1 MILSIQD
8 FTGKYQVSTGMYDQA
23 KLQDYINRYE
33 PRYLKELF
41 GISMYNDFISDLDP
55 NNIPQSP
62 NFLTLFNALSEDV
75 GYNFYYF
82 NGTYEGI
89 NQIDSEG
96 IKEMLKGFIY
106 FEYVKDLSNQITPIG
121 LVKPD
126 NENSTVA
133 NTLFSMMYTRYNEAI
148 RSYNSIRDF
157 IKYTTAPPLGQI
169 VDYSIINGG
178 SAYITANNIP
188 CTNGSGQGAIVNI
201 TADNIDGISTFTI
214 TSIGTGYTAGLYPV
228 TTGSGINCFVS
239 ITVTNTGEVSTV
251 TIYDSGIGY
260 QIGDIITIPGG
271 NNDAFFTVDTVSV
284 GSIIS
289 IQIVDGGK
297 NYQIG
302 DSVNIEQ
309 GLNSS
314 CVIELDY
321 VGIGDYRKFRGVPKL
336 TAYWL

>member
-23 KLQDYINRYE
+23 RLQDYINRYE

-41 GISMYNDFISDLDP
+41 GVSLYNDFQSDLFQNVP
-55 NNIPQSP
+55 LSP
-62 NFLTLFNALSEDV
+62 NFLTLFNPLSEDM

-82 NGTYEGI
+82 NGVYEGV

-157 IKYTTAPPLGQI
+157 IKYTTAPPLGQ
-169 VDYSIINGG
+169 
-178 SAYITANNIP
+178 A
-188 CTNGSGQGAIVNI
+188 
-201 TADNIDGISTFTI
+201 ISTDLTAG
-214 TSIGTGYTAGLYPV
+214 GTGYVNQNSVPLTGGSGSGLIV
-228 TTGSGINCFVS
+228 DIQEDGSGIVD
-239 ITVTNTGEVSTV
+239 TVQIIEAGTGYKVNDTF
-251 TIYDSGIGY
+251 IL
-260 QIGDIITIPGG
+260 PGG
-271 NNDAFFTVDTVSV
+271 NNDATLKLT
-284 GSIIS
+284 
-289 IQIVDGGK
+289 
-297 NYQIG
+297 
-302 DSVNIEQ
+302 
-309 GLNSS
+309 
-314 CVIELDY
+314 Y

>member
-41 GISMYNDFISDLDP
+41 GITLYNDFQSDLL
-55 NNIPQSP
+55 NNVPQSP
-62 NFLTLFNALSEDV
+62 NFLILFNPLSEDL

-82 NGTYEGI
+82 NGIYEGV
-89 NQIDSEG
+89 NQLDSEG

-157 IKYTTAPPLGQI
+157 IRYTTAPPLGQAVTLNLTSGGTGYVNQTNVSLTGGTGTGLK
-169 VDYSIINGG
+169 VDIIED
-178 SAYITANNIP
+178 
-188 CTNGSGQGAIVNI
+188 GSGVV
-201 TADNIDGISTFTI
+201 DEVTI
-214 TSIGTGYTAGLYPV
+214 TQTGTGYT
-228 TTGSGINCFVS
+228 
-239 ITVTNTGEVSTV
+239 
-251 TIYDSGIGY
+251 
-260 QIGDIITIPGG
+260 IGDTFTLPGG
-271 NNDAFFTVDTVSV
+271 NNDAT
-284 GSIIS
+284 
-289 IQIVDGGK
+289 
-297 NYQIG
+297 
-302 DSVNIEQ
+302 
-309 GLNSS
+309 
-314 CVIELDY
+314 IELTY

>member
-8 FTGKYQVSTGMYDQA
+8 FSGKYQVSTGMFDQA

-41 GISMYNDFISDLDP
+41 GITLYNDFQSDLL
-55 NNIPQSP
+55 NNVPQSP
-62 NFLTLFNALSEDV
+62 NFLVLFNPLSEDL

-82 NGTYEGI
+82 NGIYEGV
-89 NQIDSEG
+89 NQLDSEG

-157 IKYTTAPPLGQI
+157 IRYTTAPPLGQAVTLDLI
-169 VDYSIINGG
+169 SGGTGYVNQTTVSLTGGTGTGLKVDIIED
-178 SAYITANNIP
+178 
-188 CTNGSGQGAIVNI
+188 GSGVV
-201 TADNIDGISTFTI
+201 DEVTI
-214 TSIGTGYTAGLYPV
+214 TQTGTGYT
-228 TTGSGINCFVS
+228 
-239 ITVTNTGEVSTV
+239 
-251 TIYDSGIGY
+251 
-260 QIGDIITIPGG
+260 IGDTFTLPGG
-271 NNDAFFTVDTVSV
+271 NNDAT
-284 GSIIS
+284 
-289 IQIVDGGK
+289 
-297 NYQIG
+297 
-302 DSVNIEQ
+302 
-309 GLNSS
+309 
-314 CVIELDY
+314 IELKY

>member
-8 FTGKYQVSTGMYDQA
+8 FTGKYQVSHGMYDQA

-41 GISMYNDFISDLDP
+41 GVTLYNDFQSDLL
-55 NNIPQSP
+55 NNVPQSP
-62 NFLTLFNALSEDV
+62 NFLVLFNPLSEDM

-82 NGTYEGI
+82 NGIYEGV
-89 NQIDSEG
+89 NQLDSEG
-96 IKEMLKGFIY
+96 IREMLKGFIY

-157 IKYTTAPPLGQI
+157 IRYTTAPPLGQAVTLNLTSGGTGYVNQTNVSLTGGTGTGLK
-169 VDYSIINGG
+169 VDIIED
-178 SAYITANNIP
+178 
-188 CTNGSGQGAIVNI
+188 GSGVV
-201 TADNIDGISTFTI
+201 DEVTI
-214 TSIGTGYTAGLYPV
+214 TQTGTGYT
-228 TTGSGINCFVS
+228 
-239 ITVTNTGEVSTV
+239 
-251 TIYDSGIGY
+251 
-260 QIGDIITIPGG
+260 IGDTFTLPGG
-271 NNDAFFTVDTVSV
+271 NNDAT
-284 GSIIS
+284 
-289 IQIVDGGK
+289 
-297 NYQIG
+297 
-302 DSVNIEQ
+302 
-309 GLNSS
+309 
-314 CVIELDY
+314 IELTY

>member
-1 MILSIQD
+1 MIVSIQD

-41 GISMYNDFISDLDP
+41 GITFYNEFQSDLL
-55 NNIPQSP
+55 NNVPQSP
-62 NFLTLFNALSEDV
+62 NFLVLFNPLSEDM

-82 NGTYEGI
+82 NGIYEGV
-89 NQIDSEG
+89 NQLDSEG

-157 IKYTTAPPLGQI
+157 IRYTTAPPTGQI
-169 VDYSIINGG
+169 VDFSIINGG
-178 SAYITANNIP
+178 FGYTTANNIT
-188 CTNGSGQGAIVNI
+188 CINGSGQGATVNI
-201 TADNIDGISTFTI
+201 IADNIGGIDTFTI
-214 TSIGTGYTAGLYPV
+214 TSTGSGYTAGTYTV
-228 TTGSGINCFVS
+228 TTGSGINCVVDV
-239 ITVTNTGEVSTV
+239 TTTNTGEVLGV
-251 TIYDSGIGY
+251 TIEEAGTSY
-260 QIGDIITIPGG
+260 QVGDIITIPGG
-271 NNDAFFTVDTVSV
+271 NDDAFFTVNSV
-284 GSIIS
+284 TNGSVIKIN
-289 IQIVDGGK
+289 IVNVGQ

-302 DSVNIEQ
+302 DTLNIQQ
-309 GLNSS
+309 GTNIS
-314 CVIELDY
+314 CVIELNY

>member
-41 GISMYNDFISDLDP
+41 GITFYNEFKSDLL
-55 NNIPQSP
+55 NNVPQSP
-62 NFLTLFNALSEDV
+62 NFLVLFNPLSEDI

-82 NGTYEGI
+82 NGIYEGV
-89 NQIDSEG
+89 NQLDSEG

-157 IKYTTAPPLGQI
+157 IRYTTAPPLGQAVTLNLTSGGTGYVNQTNVSLTGGTGTGLK
-169 VDYSIINGG
+169 VDIIED
-178 SAYITANNIP
+178 
-188 CTNGSGQGAIVNI
+188 GSGVV
-201 TADNIDGISTFTI
+201 DEVTI
-214 TSIGTGYTAGLYPV
+214 TQTGTGYT
-228 TTGSGINCFVS
+228 
-239 ITVTNTGEVSTV
+239 
-251 TIYDSGIGY
+251 
-260 QIGDIITIPGG
+260 IGDTFTLPGG
-271 NNDAFFTVDTVSV
+271 NNDAT
-284 GSIIS
+284 
-289 IQIVDGGK
+289 
-297 NYQIG
+297 
-302 DSVNIEQ
+302 
-309 GLNSS
+309 
-314 CVIELDY
+314 IELTY

>member
-23 KLQDYINRYE
+23 RLQDYINRYE

-41 GISMYNDFISDLDP
+41 GISLYNDFQSDLL
-55 NNIPQSP
+55 NNVPQSP
-62 NFLTLFNALSEDV
+62 NFLTLFNPLSEDL

-82 NGTYEGI
+82 NGIYEGI

-96 IKEMLKGFIY
+96 IKEMLKGFVY

-157 IKYTTAPPLGQI
+157 IKYTTAPPLGQA
-169 VDYSIINGG
+169 VTLSL
-178 SAYITANNIP
+178 TA
-188 CTNGSGQGAIVNI
+188 G
-201 TADNIDGISTFTI
+201 
-214 TSIGTGYTAGLYPV
+214 GTGYVNATNVSLTGGTGTGLKV
-228 TTGSGINCFVS
+228 DITEDGTGIVD
-239 ITVTNTGEVSTV
+239 TV
-251 TIYDSGIGY
+251 TIVEAGKGY
-260 QIGDIITIPGG
+260 TIGDTFILPGG
-271 NNDAFFTVDTVSV
+271 NNDAT
-284 GSIIS
+284 
-289 IQIVDGGK
+289 
-297 NYQIG
+297 
-302 DSVNIEQ
+302 
-309 GLNSS
+309 
-314 CVIELDY
+314 IELTY

>member
-41 GISMYNDFISDLDP
+41 GITLYNDFQSDLL
-55 NNIPQSP
+55 NNVPQSP
-62 NFLTLFNALSEDV
+62 NFLVLFNPLSEDI

-133 NTLFSMMYTRYNEAI
+133 NTLFSMIYTRYNEAI

-157 IKYTTAPPLGQI
+157 IKYTTAPPLGQA
-169 VDYSIINGG
+169 VALNL
-178 SAYITANNIP
+178 T
-188 CTNGSGQGAIVNI
+188 SG
-201 TADNIDGISTFTI
+201 
-214 TSIGTGYTAGLYPV
+214 GTGYVNQTNVSLTGGTGTGLKV
-228 TTGSGINCFVS
+228 NIIEDGSGV
-239 ITVTNTGEVSTV
+239 VDEV
-251 TIYDSGIGY
+251 TISEAGKGY
-260 QIGDIITIPGG
+260 SIGDTFTLPGG
-271 NNDAFFTVDTVSV
+271 NSDAT
-284 GSIIS
+284 
-289 IQIVDGGK
+289 
-297 NYQIG
+297 
-302 DSVNIEQ
+302 
-309 GLNSS
+309 
-314 CVIELDY
+314 IELTY

>member
-41 GISMYNDFISDLDP
+41 GITFYNEFQSDLL
-55 NNIPQSP
+55 NNVPQSP
-62 NFLTLFNALSEDV
+62 NFLVLFNPLSEDM

-82 NGTYEGI
+82 NGIYEGV
-89 NQIDSEG
+89 NQLNSEG

-157 IKYTTAPPLGQI
+157 IRYTTAPPLGQAVTLNLTSGGTGYVNQTNVSLTGGTGTGLK
-169 VDYSIINGG
+169 VDIIED
-178 SAYITANNIP
+178 
-188 CTNGSGQGAIVNI
+188 GSGVV
-201 TADNIDGISTFTI
+201 DEVTI
-214 TSIGTGYTAGLYPV
+214 TQTGTGYT
-228 TTGSGINCFVS
+228 
-239 ITVTNTGEVSTV
+239 
-251 TIYDSGIGY
+251 
-260 QIGDIITIPGG
+260 IGDTFTLPGG
-271 NNDAFFTVDTVSV
+271 NNDAT
-284 GSIIS
+284 
-289 IQIVDGGK
+289 
-297 NYQIG
+297 
-302 DSVNIEQ
+302 
-309 GLNSS
+309 
-314 CVIELDY
+314 IELTY